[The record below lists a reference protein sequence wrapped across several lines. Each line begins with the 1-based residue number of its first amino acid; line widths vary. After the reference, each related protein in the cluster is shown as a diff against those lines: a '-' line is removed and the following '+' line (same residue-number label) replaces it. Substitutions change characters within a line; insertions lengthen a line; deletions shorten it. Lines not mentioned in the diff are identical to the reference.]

1 MLWGKLCWRL
11 STLSRKNKQTNKMIK
26 KLLIILLCLFSFS
39 TLTYAS
45 FPITENSN
53 LDISNTINFQMDD
66 EEDEPSL
73 LVYILRGIL
82 FFSILGFGLYFL
94 IRAWRRA
101 WRDDIRWIKILT
113 YILLFSV
120 LLMLLLSFILSISGF
135 SIGYGN

>member
-1 MLWGKLCWRL
+1 MLWGRLCWRL

-53 LDISNTINFQMDD
+53 LDISNTMNFQMDE

-94 IRAWRRA
+94 IRAWKRA

>member
-1 MLWGKLCWRL
+1 MLWGRLCWRL

-26 KLLIILLCLFSFS
+26 KLIIILLCLFSFS

-101 WRDDIRWIKILT
+101 FRDDIRWIKILT

>member
-1 MLWGKLCWRL
+1 
-11 STLSRKNKQTNKMIK
+11 
-26 KLLIILLCLFSFS
+26 
-39 TLTYAS
+39 
-45 FPITENSN
+45 
-53 LDISNTINFQMDD
+53 MDD

-101 WRDDIRWIKILT
+101 WRDNIRWIKILT

>member
-1 MLWGKLCWRL
+1 MLWGRLCWRL

-101 WRDDIRWIKILT
+101 WRDNIRWIKILT

>member
-1 MLWGKLCWRL
+1 MLWGRLCWRL

-53 LDISNTINFQMDD
+53 SDISNTINFQMDD

>member
-1 MLWGKLCWRL
+1 MLWGRLCWRL

-26 KLLIILLCLFSFS
+26 KLLIILLCLFSSS

-94 IRAWRRA
+94 IRAWKRA

>member
-1 MLWGKLCWRL
+1 M
-11 STLSRKNKQTNKMIK
+11 
-26 KLLIILLCLFSFS
+26 
-39 TLTYAS
+39 
-45 FPITENSN
+45 
-53 LDISNTINFQMDD
+53 D

-101 WRDDIRWIKILT
+101 WRDDIKWIKILT

>member
-1 MLWGKLCWRL
+1 
-11 STLSRKNKQTNKMIK
+11 
-26 KLLIILLCLFSFS
+26 
-39 TLTYAS
+39 
-45 FPITENSN
+45 
-53 LDISNTINFQMDD
+53 MDD

-101 WRDDIRWIKILT
+101 FRDDIRWIKILT

>member
-1 MLWGKLCWRL
+1 MLWGRLCWRL

-101 WRDDIRWIKILT
+101 WRDDIKWIKILT

>member
-1 MLWGKLCWRL
+1 MLWGRLCWRL

-73 LVYILRGIL
+73 LVYILRGI
-82 FFSILGFGLYFL
+82 FFFNTRI
-94 IRAWRRA
+94 W
-101 WRDDIRWIKILT
+101 
-113 YILLFSV
+113 
-120 LLMLLLSFILSISGF
+120 FILF
-135 SIGYGN
+135 N

>member
-1 MLWGKLCWRL
+1 MLWGRLCWRL

-101 WRDDIRWIKILT
+101 FRDDIRWIKILT

>member
-1 MLWGKLCWRL
+1 MLWGRLCWRL

-53 LDISNTINFQMDD
+53 SDISNTINFQMDD

-101 WRDDIRWIKILT
+101 WRDNIRWIKILT

>member
-1 MLWGKLCWRL
+1 
-11 STLSRKNKQTNKMIK
+11 MIK